1 MDQNLFNLSR
11 ASEKWKRIGVKK
23 RAGVALPLFSVYSK
37 NSAGIGEI
45 PDLKLLADWCCLTG
59 ISIIQLLPLNE
70 VGYDFSPYNG
80 ISTFALE
87 PMYLS
92 LNELKKTDLKP
103 FRKAI
108 RELKNRFPKNTGK
121 VNYDIKKEKLKLLR
135 EIFRTVDLSGI
146 KNFDIFVTENKQ
158 WLKYYS
164 LFRILTRIH
173 EGKDWAD
180 WDLKYAYI
188 SSLTVEKTLKENEE
202 EMKFYYWIQ
211 WQLYEQLRSV
221 KRYASK
227 KEVLLMGDLPFLV
240 SRNSADVWAYKN
252 YFKLNLSSGAPPDM
266 YFSKGQRWGM
276 PPYNWENIE
285 SQNFV
290 YIKERLKYASNFYDM
305 FRIDHFVGL
314 FRIWTIDKNEPE
326 ENAGFNGKF
335 DPEDEYYWEGHGRK
349 ILDVM
354 NESSDMLPCAEDLG
368 TVPECSDKVLKEF
381 GVTGIDVM
389 RWEKNS
395 SHDFKPA
402 ESYRANSVATVST
415 HDSSSLPAWW
425 KYEAGTIDEFAFRKI
440 CENLNIRDDQYN
452 YILEKLF
459 AGIVNGRL
467 SWKKEI
473 SNVYVLLQI
482 LKMNYE
488 QAGEIISIYL
498 SSFSEKNKYL
508 QYIGVDENENNTF
521 DKVSDTF
528 IRKSLEKIS
537 ETDSIF
543 TIQLLMEYLYL
554 NKDILKNYSDGN
566 FRINSPGTVSGDN
579 WSMTVPVSLEELL
592 ELKINKDIQKINLNS
607 KRSKLPDNK

>member
-1 MDQNLFNLSR
+1 M
-11 ASEKWKRIGVKK
+11 
-23 RAGVALPLFSVYSK
+23 FSVYSK
-37 NSAGIGEI
+37 KSTGIGEI

-59 ISIIQLLPLNE
+59 LSIIQLLPLNE
-70 VGYDFSPYNG
+70 VGFDFSPYNG

-87 PMYLS
+87 PMYIS
-92 LNELKKTDLKP
+92 INDLKKTNLKP
-103 FRKAI
+103 FRKEI
-108 RELKNRFPKNTGK
+108 RELKNRFPKNIEK
-121 VNYDIKKEKLKLLR
+121 VNYEIKKEKLKLLR
-135 EIFRTVDLSGI
+135 EIFITVDLNGI
-146 KNFDIFVTENKQ
+146 KNFDQFVLENKQ

-164 LFRILTRIH
+164 LFKILTRKH
-173 EGKDWAD
+173 EGRDWSD

-188 SSLTVEKTLKENEE
+188 SSLNAEKTLKENEE
-202 EMKFYYWIQ
+202 EMNFYFWIQ
-211 WQLYEQLRSV
+211 WQLYEQLKSV

-227 KEVLLMGDLPFLV
+227 KEILLMGDLPFLV

-285 SQNFV
+285 TQNYV
-290 YIKERLKYASNFYDM
+290 YLKERLKFASNFYDL

-326 ENAGFNGKF
+326 ENAGYNGKF
-335 DPEDEYYWEGHGRK
+335 DPEEKYYWESHGRK
-349 ILDVM
+349 ILEVM
-354 NESSDMLPCAEDLG
+354 NESSEMLPCAEDLG

-389 RWEKNS
+389 RWEKNLNQ
-395 SHDFKPA
+395 DFKPA
-402 ESYRANSVATVST
+402 ESYRINSVATVST

-440 CENLNIRDDQYN
+440 CENLNILDDEY
-452 YILEKLF
+452 YYVLDKLF
-459 AGIVNGRL
+459 EGNVNGRL
-467 SWKKEI
+467 TWKKEI
-473 SNVYVLLQI
+473 SNVYILLQI

-488 QAGEIISIYL
+488 QAGEIISVYL
-498 SSFSEKNKYL
+498 SSFSEKNRFLKF
-508 QYIGVDENENNTF
+508 IGVNESEIKTA
-521 DKVSDTF
+521 DDVSVMF

-554 NKDILKNYSDGN
+554 DKSILNNCSDIN
-566 FRINSPGTVSGDN
+566 FRINSPGTVSDDN

-592 ELKINKDIQKINLNS
+592 ELKINKDIKKINLNS
-607 KRSKLPDNK
+607 KRSLPDRLSENMKLPQRPEDSKLKLS